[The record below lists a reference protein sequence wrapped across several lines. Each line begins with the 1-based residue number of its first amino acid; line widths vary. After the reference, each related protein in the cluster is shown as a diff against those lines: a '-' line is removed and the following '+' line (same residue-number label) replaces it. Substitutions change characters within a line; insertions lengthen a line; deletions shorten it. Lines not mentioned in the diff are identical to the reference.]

1 MNLKI
6 FKKID
11 LFKVPVSTFYTSRDK
26 KVNKKSYHTFHGS
39 KVGGCLT
46 MVFVMAMSVF
56 TYIKVLKMLSG
67 ELDMSRSERLSNPM
81 DTPENSIV
89 DIQNSSFT
97 ASLEMLMLDP
107 KIVKTFD
114 IFNDDNPNAIDE
126 QDFDLD
132 KLKKYI
138 KIELWIES
146 KNKGD

>member
-1 MNLKI
+1 
-6 FKKID
+6 
-11 LFKVPVSTFYTSRDK
+11 
-26 KVNKKSYHTFHGS
+26 
-39 KVGGCLT
+39 

-138 KIELWIES
+138 EIELWIES